1 MRMRQDDLFSD
12 AQGSVAPYVA
22 DTPEPG
28 TVRTRLHALLTMV
41 SDASEMPWEPSR
53 ARAQEH
59 LFTNMASW
67 LPQEERD
74 MLRQAFAAER
84 VGFEGAPAGKPI
96 LGSSVRSS

>member
-1 MRMRQDDLFSD
+1 MRQDDLFGA

-28 TVRTRLHALLTMV
+28 TVRARLHALLTMV
-41 SDASEMPWEPSR
+41 RDASEMPWEPSR
-53 ARAQEH
+53 ARAQEY

-74 MLRQAFAAER
+74 TLRQAFAAEMSR
-84 VGFEGAPAGKPI
+84 LRRGRGG
-96 LGSSVRSS
+96 